1 MNLMPWFAVLKR
13 MGRRWDLPLIACV
26 LLFFAGGQVVL
37 MSASPERVDS
47 LWLHQIL
54 ALTALLAAAQVPF
67 RWWFRLAPPLYL
79 VGVLL
84 LVAVLLFG
92 ETAKGATRW
101 LDLGVVRIQPSELMK
116 LAAPLMLAWYFARRR
131 QSLAWWDHAVA
142 FALLAIP
149 AALILKQPDLGT
161 TILVVAAG
169 GFVLFFAGL
178 SWRLIGPLVL
188 ALAIGVGA
196 LLVQGDRWC
205 QPDVAWPMLHDYQKQ
220 RVCTLLDPERDPLGK
235 GFHTIQAAIAIGSGG
250 VWGKGWR
257 EGTQSQLSFVPERHT
272 DFIFAVLAEEFGFFG
287 AAALLSAYA
296 LLLLRGAWLAARSP
310 SWAGMLMGGAVVGTT
325 FVYAFVNVAMVS
337 GMLPVVGVPLPFIS
351 YGGTALVTLATGLG
365 LLLSAAAESAPERG
379 FSAWRGVA

>member
-1 MNLMPWFAVLKR
+1 MNLMPWLAVLR
-13 MGRRWDLPLIACV
+13 QMARRWDLPLLACV
-26 LLFFAGGQVVL
+26 LLFFGGGQVVL
-37 MSASPERVDS
+37 MSASPDRVDS
-47 LWLHQIL
+47 LWVHQCL
-54 ALTALLAAAQVPF
+54 ALAALLVAAQVPF
-67 RWWFRLAPPLYL
+67 RWWLRLALPLYL

-101 LDLGVVRIQPSELMK
+101 LNLGVARVQPSELMK
-116 LAAPLMLAWYFARRR
+116 LAVPLMLVWYFSLRC

-142 FALLAIP
+142 LVLLAIP

-178 SWRLIGPLVL
+178 SWRLIVPLVM

-205 QPDVAWPMLHDYQKQ
+205 EPDVAWPMLHDYQKQ

-257 EGTQSQLSFVPERHT
+257 EGTQSQLSFIPERHT

-287 AAALLSAYA
+287 AAVLLAAYT

-310 SWAGMLMGGAVVGTT
+310 TWAGMLMGGAVVGTT
-325 FVYAFVNVAMVS
+325 FIYAFVNVAMVS

-365 LLLSAAAESAPERG
+365 LLSSAAAEHALERG
-379 FSAWRGVA
+379 FSGWRRVT